1 MDFREIT
8 EFFRDFMGYIIAFV
22 IIVLIFTF
30 VVAFHPVAGNSMIP
44 TLSEGDVV
52 MVSKFSHKLFSLK
65 RNEIIILKSSNEKT
79 YIKRIIGLPGEKVD
93 YINGVLYIN
102 DKGYNEPFL
111 ADDVITNN
119 FLFEDICPIED
130 CPDGVIPDDMYLVL
144 GDNRM
149 DSYDS
154 RDSELGLVPI
164 SNVVGSVIMRIWPV
178 NKIGLVD

>member
-30 VVAFHPVAGNSMIP
+30 VVAFHPVAGNSMTP

-52 MVSKFSHKLFSLK
+52 MVSNFSHKLFSLK

-93 YINGVLYIN
+93 YINLQIISYFWEETKKEN
-102 DKGYNEPFL
+102 MQN
-111 ADDVITNN
+111 
-119 FLFEDICPIED
+119 IE
-130 CPDGVIPDDMYLVL
+130 M
-144 GDNRM
+144 
-149 DSYDS
+149 
-154 RDSELGLVPI
+154 
-164 SNVVGSVIMRIWPV
+164 
-178 NKIGLVD
+178 